1 MQFNPAG
8 EVSLPMKPTTYMLD
22 TDMFSYLVSGR
33 HPHVRAMAAERE
45 KSIVLSSVTLAES
58 LFGARKRGSE
68 KLFSI
73 IGLFRDMFPIVN
85 WTSEAAMAYADIRL
99 SLEQQGIPIG
109 GMDMMIAASALSG
122 GYVLVTN
129 NVRHFGRISGL
140 AIENWL
146 DEVPQGQ

>member
-1 MQFNPAG
+1 
-8 EVSLPMKPTTYMLD
+8 
-22 TDMFSYLVSGR
+22 
-33 HPHVRAMAAERE
+33 
-45 KSIVLSSVTLAES
+45 
-58 LFGARKRGSE
+58 
-68 KLFSI
+68 
-73 IGLFRDMFPIVN
+73 MFPIVN

-129 NVRHFGRISGL
+129 NVRHFGGVAGL

-146 DEVPQGQ
+146 DDVTPGQ